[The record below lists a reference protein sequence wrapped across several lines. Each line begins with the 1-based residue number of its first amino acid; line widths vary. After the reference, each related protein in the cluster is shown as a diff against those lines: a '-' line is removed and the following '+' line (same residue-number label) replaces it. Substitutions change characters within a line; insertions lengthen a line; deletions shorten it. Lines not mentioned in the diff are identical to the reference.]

1 MHAATREQMDTKLAS
16 DAFQRA
22 MKEDNER
29 LLEQN
34 KQYAAA
40 LERARWRANVEQ
52 RIVMEKKAH
61 EEEEVSDY
69 LRAQLRD
76 AKEEIEN
83 VKKVRSKQ
91 TRCVRMLNGILI
103 SKLGCEGTKR
113 GSQTTNS
120 RSRDAN
126 AVREGEASHRERS
139 CGRVPSSLAPMKHV
153 QHSSPVKSA
162 SDPAIPSSLSS

>member
-1 MHAATREQMDTKLAS
+1 
-16 DAFQRA
+16 

-34 KQYAAA
+34 RQYAAA

-83 VKKVRSKQ
+83 VKRVRS
-91 TRCVRMLNGILI
+91 
-103 SKLGCEGTKR
+103 E
-113 GSQTTNS
+113 NS
-120 RSRDAN
+120 PSFAL
-126 AVREGEASHRERS
+126 ER
-139 CGRVPSSLAPMKHV
+139 
-153 QHSSPVKSA
+153 
-162 SDPAIPSSLSS
+162 